1 MLLTGVFASKSVNSI
16 VGDNQGLIYGDTT
29 LFLIQLKALILVSVF
44 AFVVSYFLFYIVNK
58 ITPLRVSED
67 KEELGLDISQ
77 HGEQL

>member
-1 MLLTGVFASKSVNSI
+1 M
-16 VGDNQGLIYGDTT
+16 GDNQGLIYGDTT
-29 LFLIQLKALILVSVF
+29 LFLIRLKALILVSVF
-44 AFVVSYFLFYIVNK
+44 AFAVSYFLFYIVNK